1 MEEMAMPTAGKVVR
15 PTLGSGRSQA
25 DAKLYAR
32 AAPEKVEITET
43 YGVTQEIAKS
53 RSRGTDRKCDGL
65 IHIEVPYDG
74 HKYFTRQAVDDVEHA
89 LDDASAVLDHDQV
102 ATIGHL
108 LIADHSQTDLNTGMR
123 LHGKVGVIPVEV
135 PVTLGNGDLT
145 RLNADRRTCVIK
157 YTYEPLLPE
166 IVPAHFDISLLDPD
180 ALEIFEVKMLT
191 KLGQANP
198 AGLIEQLRQE
208 ATFRSELVLRLSV
221 RLSLPVKDDYP
232 RVTPVVKR
240 VSIGWPTIT
249 SLSTTRLEFVKNREA
264 WWRVPPSS
272 TSPSVPRLS
281 RSAAPVQYNPVD
293 RRLEWGKVPM
303 FKAAENHGHRDPG
316 TRSYES
322 AQMLLKIGHPG
333 ELYDQEMLEIHAE
346 VEIPRYLLSGVE
358 ARLYSA
364 TGRSQQLRPKLTTK
378 IRLSTRLWP
387 ADVFKGR
394 TFSPYHRIIFDE
406 VMPDAPRVTDII
418 TVLGNRQF
426 KVESWADP
434 GNDHRTQ
441 RWLLTATRSQGS
453 STMTLLIAVDGTRRT
468 RNIQRLPS
476 DTRKISEHA
485 ETGRITL
492 SVLGALP
499 LNHQDLTREM
509 NALHQAL
516 RNRYR
521 YHRD

>member
-1 MEEMAMPTAGKVVR
+1 MPTGGEVARSTPGA
-15 PTLGSGRSQA
+15 GRSHIE
-25 DAKLYAR
+25 DKLYAR
-32 AAPEKVEITET
+32 GVPEKVEITET

-53 RSRGTDRKCDGL
+53 RSLRIDRERDGL
-65 IHIEVPYDG
+65 IRIEVPYDG

-89 LDDASAVLDHDQV
+89 LGDASGVVNRDQV

-108 LIADHSQTDLNTGMR
+108 VIADHSKTDLNKSIR

-135 PVTLGNGDLT
+135 PIALGSGDVT
-145 RLNADRRTCVIK
+145 RLSADRRTCVIE
-157 YTYEPLLPE
+157 YAYEPHLPE
-166 IVPAHFDISLLDPD
+166 IVPAQFDIRLLDPD
-180 ALEIFEVKMLT
+180 ALEIFEVEMLT

-198 AGLIEQLRQE
+198 AGIIEQLRQE
-208 ATFRSELVLRLSV
+208 ATFRSELVLRLGI
-221 RLSLPVKDDYP
+221 RLSLPVKDEYP
-232 RVTPVVKR
+232 RVTPTVKR

-249 SLSTTRLEFVKNREA
+249 SLSTTRLEFVNNQAA
-264 WWRVPPSS
+264 WWQTPPSS
-272 TSPSVPRLS
+272 APLLVPRPP
-281 RSAAPVQYNPVD
+281 RSPAPVQYNPVD
-293 RRLEWGKVPM
+293 RRLEWEKVPV
-303 FKAAENHGHRDPG
+303 FKAAENRGHRDPG

-333 ELYDQEMLEIHAE
+333 ELYDQEMLEINAE
-346 VEIPRYLLSGVE
+346 VEVPRYLLSGVE

-364 TGRSQQLRPKLTTK
+364 TGNSQKLRPKLTTK

-394 TFSPYHRIIFDE
+394 TFSPYHRIVFDE
-406 VMPDAPRVTDII
+406 IMPDATRVTDII

-426 KVESWADP
+426 KVAPWADP
-434 GNDHRTQ
+434 GNDHRAQ
-441 RWLLTATRSQGS
+441 RWLLTATRNQGS
-453 STMTLLIAVDGTRRT
+453 SIMTLLIAVDGIRRT

-516 RNRYR
+516 RDRYR